1 MPRLGVHLVY
11 LVLLPVIVSAAATVG
26 YFSWRNASRLA
37 QLNQQTIGQSTLV
50 AVRQKVDVLETEI
63 IEADNRVFALVDPS
77 DPKTIEETWP
87 GQAREISPSVRAV
100 AVLDDELRR
109 IALVVR
115 GSDEDK
121 WKFWRVLKQRLVP
134 KLDLGALS
142 VGKLKHLHELVDGTP
157 YLISCETFEQGSNR
171 FYVMLH
177 HDSGYLV
184 RETFPALLTQ
194 DEGNRVYNVS
204 DELNGTRIF
213 GPSLDNSGVFVVGRR
228 FPTTLY
234 RWRLQAA
241 PEQAPQL
248 EEQSR
253 SRQISDVALIGASFA
268 IMVLGIVVIVFA
280 VDRERRFNALKSEF
294 IANVSHELKTP
305 LSVVRMFSEMLLTGR
320 VKDDAKAQQYLDII
334 ARESERLTALI
345 ENVLDF
351 AALEQGKRA
360 YRPEPTDLAELARRA
375 TDTFRPRADHE
386 GVALHVTGAD
396 VAAPA
401 IADEQAV
408 LLAILNL
415 LDNAVKYGGG

>member
-213 GPSLDNSGVFVVGRR
+213 GPSLDNSGVFV
-228 FPTTLY
+228 
-234 RWRLQAA
+234 
-241 PEQAPQL
+241 
-248 EEQSR
+248 
-253 SRQISDVALIGASFA
+253 GA
-268 IMVLGIVVIVFA
+268 
-280 VDRERRFNALKSEF
+280 
-294 IANVSHELKTP
+294 P
-305 LSVVRMFSEMLLTGR
+305 LSHDPLPLATSGRARTGAAARGTKPFTPNQRRRTHWRFLRHHGARHRGHRVRR
-320 VKDDAKAQQYLDII
+320 
-334 ARESERLTALI
+334 
-345 ENVLDF
+345 
-351 AALEQGKRA
+351 
-360 YRPEPTDLAELARRA
+360 
-375 TDTFRPRADHE
+375 RPRAP
-386 GVALHVTGAD
+386 L
-396 VAAPA
+396 
-401 IADEQAV
+401 
-408 LLAILNL
+408 
-415 LDNAVKYGGG
+415 